1 MEQAIKFAFGM
12 MRAER
17 ASEKELKGN
26 NSGIMMRETVVAPR
40 RLEKGAAEQKLKRDN
55 RIDSRTTK

>member
-26 NSGIMMRETVVAPR
+26 RETVVAPR
-40 RLEKGAAEQKLKRDN
+40 RLEKGAAEKLKRDN
-55 RIDSRTTK
+55 RIHTRTTK